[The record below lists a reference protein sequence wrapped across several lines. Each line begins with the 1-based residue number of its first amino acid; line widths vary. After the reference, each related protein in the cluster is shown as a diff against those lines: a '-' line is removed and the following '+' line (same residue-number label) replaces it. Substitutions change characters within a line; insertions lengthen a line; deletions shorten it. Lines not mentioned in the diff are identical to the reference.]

1 MHNYLKP
8 RIENVVEILKKDIE
22 LIAKKKKDDEW
33 KRDHY
38 RYTFTIFVQRMYDL
52 LNSNITGV
60 EMMPVSKSTKK
71 ELALLRNK
79 IDEMI
84 VEGAGHSID

>member
-1 MHNYLKP
+1 MENFLKP
-8 RIENVVEILKKDIE
+8 RIDNIIEILKKDTE

-52 LNSNITGV
+52 LNSNLTAE
-60 EMMPVSKSTKK
+60 EMMPISQSTKK
-71 ELALLRNK
+71 ELKTLRNR
-79 IDEMI
+79 IDEMLL
-84 VEGAGHSID
+84 

>member
-8 RIENVVEILKKDIE
+8 RIDNIVEILKKDFN
-22 LIAKKKKDDEW
+22 LIAGKKKDDEW

-38 RYTFTIFVQRMYDL
+38 RYTFTVFVQRMYDL
-52 LNSNITGV
+52 LNSNLTGE
-60 EMMPVSKSTKK
+60 EMLPINPSTIK
-71 ELALLRNK
+71 ELKALRNR

-84 VEGAGHSID
+84 E